1 MTDLHSDAP
10 FETEQQE
17 PARYR
22 SLLAEVTLAE
32 WTVAAV
38 VAVVL
43 VVLVLIEPAI
53 LEAPFENLNTVLF
66 TLGGT
71 ALALLA
77 AVIMLRFRVPP
88 IVRITV
94 LLVPFVLVN
103 WWLLS
108 PYFIDDVVDE
118 GFETSI
124 AAALADPPDVDQAT
138 APPAPDA
145 TSAPVVS
152 EAVPEVAPEPTTTPD
167 QSPDPTPAPVV
178 SDPAPDVAPEP
189 TTPATVPPPAGPVLR
204 GAGSFVGLAGHTGTG
219 DAGIFDNPDG
229 TSVLRLENFD
239 IQNGPDLDIYV
250 VPGADA
256 VAPTSDSIAL
266 GDLKGNVGNQ
276 TYELPDGA
284 LPTGDY
290 TVLVWCDAFA
300 VEFVGATVAIS

>member
-1 MTDLHSDAP
+1 MPAGVSASVTDLHFHAP
-10 FETEQQE
+10 SEPDQLE
-17 PARYR
+17 PARRR

-32 WTVAAV
+32 WAVAAV

-43 VVLVLIEPAI
+43 VVLVVIEPAI
-53 LEAPFENLNTVLF
+53 LEAPFENQNTLVF

-71 ALALLA
+71 ALGLLA

-108 PYFIDDVVDE
+108 PYFTDDVVDE

-138 APPAPDA
+138 ASPAIDA
-145 TSAPVVS
+145 TSAP
-152 EAVPEVAPEPTTTPD
+152 AVT
-167 QSPDPTPAPVV
+167 
-178 SDPAPDVAPEP
+178 DPAPEMAPEP
-189 TTPATVPPPAGPVLR
+189 TTPATVPRAGPVLR

-239 IQNGPDLDIYV
+239 IQNGPDLDVYV
-250 VPGADA
+250 VPGANA

-276 TYELPDGA
+276 TYELPDGT
-284 LPTGDY
+284 LSSGDY
-290 TVLVWCDAFA
+290 TVLVWCEAFA
-300 VEFVGATVAIS
+300 VEFVGATLTVT